1 MTITTSLDGLNA
13 VITGASRG
21 LGREMALS
29 LAAAG
34 AHVIGT
40 GRDTAALASVDA
52 AVTELVGPG
61 RFTGRP
67 LDITDSAAVEATA
80 EAIFA
85 EGPIDILINNA
96 GVATVGPIRDTSDED
111 WARVLTTNLT
121 GTFLVCRSFGA
132 RMLAGGSGCVLNI
145 ASDIGIRGETGWGA
159 YAASKG
165 GVIALSKTLAWE
177 WAPTLRV
184 NVLAPGAFP
193 TDINRDLL
201 SDPAVVDGL
210 SGVTPLRRLGI
221 PAEIGPITAFLVSP
235 ANEFMTGTVVP
246 FDGGIRRS

>member
-1 MTITTSLDGLNA
+1 MVTTSLDGLTA
-13 VITGASRG
+13 VVTGASRG

-40 GRDTAALASVDA
+40 GRDLDALASVDA
-52 AVTELVGPG
+52 AVTELAGAG
-61 RFTGRP
+61 SFTRLP
-67 LDITDSAAVEATA
+67 LDVTDSAAVQAAA
-80 EAIFA
+80 ESVFA
-85 EGPIDILINNA
+85 ERPVDILVNNA
-96 GVATVGPIRDTSDED
+96 GVATVGSIGETSDED
-111 WARVLTTNLT
+111 WTRVLTTNLT
-121 GTFLVCRSFGA
+121 GTFLVCRSFGT
-132 RMLAGGSGCVLNI
+132 RMLARGSGCVLNI
-145 ASDIGIRGETGWGA
+145 ASDIGIRGEPGWGA

-210 SGVTPLRRLGI
+210 SAVTPLRRLGI